1 MKEKKKIKA
10 KITLIQRVDK
20 ALLKT
25 AVLLSKLSVFF
36 SGGGKLHNA
45 RFAYTHEMEKLL
57 QARPETGASLLLG
70 AGAINH
76 SIAVRPVK
84 TRKELGNLLVVAPTR
99 GGKGLLAVS
108 QLLAWP
114 HSVVVNDI
122 KGDLFIQTA
131 ATVRLWGRFWSL
143 TRPV

>member
-1 MKEKKKIKA
+1 
-10 KITLIQRVDK
+10 
-20 ALLKT
+20 
-25 AVLLSKLSVFF
+25 
-36 SGGGKLHNA
+36 
-45 RFAYTHEMEKLL
+45 MEKLL